1 MKDRS
6 LPITFRSSLKIYKL
20 VMHTDSKSMSIYGN
34 EYLTLDYERIVEV
47 IIKKIHSIYN
57 MEL

>member
-1 MKDRS
+1 
-6 LPITFRSSLKIYKL
+6 
-20 VMHTDSKSMSIYGN
+20 MSIYGN